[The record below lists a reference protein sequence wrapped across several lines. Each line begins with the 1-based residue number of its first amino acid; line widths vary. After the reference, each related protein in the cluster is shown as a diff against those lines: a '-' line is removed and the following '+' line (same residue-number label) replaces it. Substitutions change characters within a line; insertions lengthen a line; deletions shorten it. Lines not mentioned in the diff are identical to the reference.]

1 MTSGAR
7 RPAGVT
13 LIAVLAWI
21 EGALDIVA
29 GVLLLVFQNDPSVLD
44 AWYGRTALLTSA
56 ILGILFGVIV
66 VLIAGG
72 LLRGSRGARIVV
84 TIVQL
89 FAIAGDA
96 FTAFASPSQFAWAA
110 IGALVSLIII
120 ILLWTGRANDFFHS
134 S

>member
-1 MTSGAR
+1 MSSTAR

-21 EGALDIVA
+21 EGAFNIVA
-29 GVLLLVFQNDPSVLD
+29 GVLLLVSQNDPQVLD
-44 AWYGRTALLTSA
+44 AWYGRTALITSA
-56 ILGILFGVIV
+56 ILSILFGVIV
-66 VLIAGG
+66 VLIAGA

-89 FAIAGDA
+89 LAIVGNA

-110 IGALVSLIII
+110 ISALVSLIII
-120 ILLWTGRANDFFHS
+120 ILLWTGRANDFFHAR
-134 S
+134 

>member
-1 MTSGAR
+1 MSSTAR

-21 EGALDIVA
+21 QGALDIVA
-29 GVLLLVFQNDPSVLD
+29 GVVLLVLQNDPAVLD

-56 ILGILFGVIV
+56 ILSILFGVIV

-89 FAIAGDA
+89 LGIVGDA
-96 FTAFASPSQFAWAA
+96 FAAFASPSEFAWAA
-110 IGALVSLIII
+110 IAALLSLIII

-134 S
+134 R